1 MKICTRFPLDYHG
14 YVLGPMYPLCIL
26 GRFLLQG
33 LGGYFEIISALSGI
47 QQYPKVFSSVWIVLS
62 FNIPVSLT
70 LPTTSTQNNLDD
82 PELGAMNVVLSHSIT
97 IPQQIS
103 KAGFM
108 INGVALDTITSQLV
122 STGEKFNLPP
132 LPKQPHRKVSRSIR
146 MALWFNTYR
155 FVLAPTVSAPLNSI
169 VIDRKFFVFTVTLNF
184 IGLILAITDTW
195 SYPRH
200 YTGAFVLGNLLAA
213 ILVRNE
219 LFGRFLYLIVNTLF
233 SQVCIH
239 IDTIELSVDHRT
251 LVV

>member
-1 MKICTRFPLDYHG
+1 MKICARFPLDYHG

-33 LGGYFEIISALSGI
+33 LGGYFEIISARSGI
-47 QQYPKVFSSVWIVLS
+47 QQYPKVFNSVGIVLR
-62 FNIPVSLT
+62 FNIPVFT
-70 LPTTSTQNNLDD
+70 LPTMSAQKNLDD
-82 PELGAMNVVLSHSIT
+82 PELGALNVVLSHPIA

-103 KAGFM
+103 GAGFI

-132 LPKQPHRKVSRSIR
+132 LPKQPPRKVNRSIR

-155 FVLAPTVSAPLNSI
+155 SVLAPTVSAPLNSI

-213 ILVRNE
+213 ILMRNE

-239 IDTIELSVDHRT
+239 IGAIELSVDHRT